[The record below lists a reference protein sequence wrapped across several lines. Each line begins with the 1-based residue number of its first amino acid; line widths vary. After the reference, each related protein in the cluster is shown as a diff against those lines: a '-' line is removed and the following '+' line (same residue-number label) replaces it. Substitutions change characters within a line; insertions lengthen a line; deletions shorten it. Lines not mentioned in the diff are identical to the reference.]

1 MTLFCLEA
9 KPHENSPRRAVH
21 PSPPHPG
28 GRVIRRPV
36 FAHRTTFAPGRTADA
51 QWATI
56 RLSGELDLESG
67 AEFDTVV
74 ELNLACRPA
83 GIRVDLT
90 ALRFMDCAGLRHLES
105 AAEAAARA
113 ACALLPLRYPT
124 APHRPAHAA
133 DGLPSAVRHRRRRLR
148 HPRGPAPAGARL
160 SEVLHGYWERVLR
173 MSMLTVAGG
182 TILSSLLVAA
192 LVQAD

>member
-1 MTLFCLEA
+1 M
-9 KPHENSPRRAVH
+9 
-21 PSPPHPG
+21 
-28 GRVIRRPV
+28 IRRPV
-36 FAHRTTFAPGRTADA
+36 FAHRTTFVPERAAGA

-74 ELNLACRPA
+74 ELGLACRPA

-90 ALRFMDCAGLRHLES
+90 DLRFMDCAGMRHLEN

-113 ACALLPLRYPT
+113 GLPFSLCGTRQPLVDRLLRLTGSPLLP
-124 APHRPAHAA
+124 ASGGA
-133 DGLPSAVRHRRRRLR
+133 GSGVRG
-148 HPRGPAPAGARL
+148 GPDPVRTGL
-160 SEVLHGYWERVLR
+160 SEALHGYWERVLR

-182 TILSSLLVAA
+182 TILSSLLMAA

>member
-1 MTLFCLEA
+1 M
-9 KPHENSPRRAVH
+9 
-21 PSPPHPG
+21 
-28 GRVIRRPV
+28 IRRPV
-36 FAHRTTFAPGRTADA
+36 FAHRTAFVPGRAA
-51 QWATI
+51 GGQWATI

-90 ALRFMDCAGLRHLES
+90 ALRFMDCAGMRHLEN

-113 ACALLPLRYPT
+113 GVPFSLCGTRQPLIDRLLRLTGSPLLP
-124 APHRPAHAA
+124 ASGGA
-133 DGLPSAVRHRRRRLR
+133 GSGI
-148 HPRGPAPAGARL
+148 RGGPDPAGTGL
-160 SEVLHGYWERVLR
+160 GEVLHGYWERVLR
-173 MSMLTVAGG
+173 VSMLTVAGG

>member
-1 MTLFCLEA
+1 M
-9 KPHENSPRRAVH
+9 
-21 PSPPHPG
+21 
-28 GRVIRRPV
+28 IRRPV

-90 ALRFMDCAGLRHLES
+90 ALRFMDCAGLRHLEN

-113 ACALLPLRYPT
+113 GVPFSLCGTRQPLIDRLMRLTGSPLLPT
-124 APHRPAHAA
+124 SGGA
-133 DGLPSAVRHRRRRLR
+133 DSDI
-148 HPRGPAPAGARL
+148 RGDPDPAGSGL
-160 SEVLHGYWERVLR
+160 SEVLQGYWERVLR

-182 TILSSLLVAA
+182 TILSSLLLAA